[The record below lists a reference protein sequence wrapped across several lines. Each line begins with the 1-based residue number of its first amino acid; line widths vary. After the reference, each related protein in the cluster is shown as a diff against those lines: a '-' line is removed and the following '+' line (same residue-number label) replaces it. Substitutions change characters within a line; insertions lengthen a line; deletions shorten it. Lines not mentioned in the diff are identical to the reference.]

1 MSGAI
6 NLKKV
11 DEKSTFK
18 RTKVIPKR
26 RVWNIS
32 SFMLSLHRS
41 VHRALPTENKICLIE
56 VRYDLF
62 GVVDG

>member
-32 SFMLSLHRS
+32 LFTLSLYRS
-41 VHRALPTENKICLIE
+41 VHRALPAQDKVCFIE
-56 VRYDLF
+56 MRYDLF
-62 GVVDG
+62 GPLDE